1 MTATNAGGSS
11 TMWSALKPTNPP
23 PPTAGVNGIEQPVST
38 VTEPNGVVPVTTKV
52 NGGAVMEVCKANPP
66 SNDVCKEGV
75 AGPSLGQLSQ
85 PRGIAVDNSPGGN
98 GAVYLADDFNYRVE
112 KFTENGAPIL
122 EFGGHVDKST
132 GDKICTAASGD
143 ACGAGVKSVETTPGF
158 FGGWP
163 CPSFECEASNEN
175 GFTELGNSVAVDE
188 TDGDVYVTD
197 PYDNYFLPFE
207 SRFQKFDSSGNFL
220 GQARSP
226 VFSSEPKP
234 VSIAVDRERRVY
246 VATDGEQAAVNIFE
260 QPEITPEG
268 TQRGFVERH
277 QIHENQNPKEISADP
292 TSDKIWLIDRDANDF
307 ESRSNHVC
315 GEPQETIRRAIV
327 AYDHLGHQLD
337 CTVPQG
343 PGELPSAGGLA
354 VTGTGL
360 AYVTVRTEN
369 KVNVYQLP
377 QETAPAV
384 DGQTVSAITTETAK
398 LHGQVAPGFEPT
410 EYTFEYGT
418 APCSSSTCTKVQ
430 GQGDVY
436 GLKDVPVETG
446 LGGLAPGT
454 RYHYR
459 VIAKNPLGTVPGPER
474 TFTTF
479 PFVDLVNDPCPN
491 VLARKQ
497 TRTSGLLDCR
507 AYELASADF
516 TGGFDVVS
524 DLAPGQTPFDGY
536 PGATGKVLY
545 AVQDG
550 GIPGTG
556 SPTNRGPDP
565 YVATRGSS
573 GWTTRYV
580 GIPADG
586 TPSTTPFSS
595 TPTDADSG
603 LGAFAFSGPG
613 ICAPCFPDGS
623 SGIPVH
629 LPDGSL
635 VQGMAG
641 PIPQPGAVQAGYVGN
656 PMSAD
661 GNHLV
666 FGSTS
671 QFVATGNNNGDVT
684 IYDRNLSTHT
694 TQVASTMPDGSTM
707 TGAGIGELD
716 MSADGS
722 RIVVGQ
728 KVSTD
733 AAGNS
738 HWRLYMHVG
747 SSANSVDLA
756 PGTTTGV
763 LYDGMSLDG
772 TRVFYSTRDKL
783 TAADTDNSAD
793 IYEADVTG
801 TGPVT
806 PKLVSVGSGG
816 PSNDD
821 ACTPAGEPTEW
832 NSVSGPGRCDAV
844 GLAGGA
850 GVAGD
855 GTVYFLSPELLAGA
869 GNGTAD
875 QPNLYVVRPGSAPR
889 FVATVDSSVGKSPPL
904 IDDPMVVHAVNDNE
918 VHRWSDFQT
927 TANGRFALLSSR
939 QPLTES
945 YDNGGFRMVYRYDAA
960 GDEIACASCLPTEGL
975 PTSDASLPTHGLG
988 ITDDGRAFFDSNDQL
1003 VMRDTNGKEDA
1014 YEWKEGALSLISTGF
1029 SAFPSSLLTVTSDG
1043 NDAFFFTRETLV
1055 ANDHNGEAM
1064 KIYDA
1069 RREGGFFE
1077 IPSSPPCAASDECH
1091 GPSTRAA
1098 PAPSLGTFN
1107 GTGGQFSSPVR
1118 CRKGF
1123 VRKHG
1128 KCVKKRKHRKHKH
1141 HKRAAGAGGGG
1152 GR

>member
-1 MTATNAGGSS
+1 MPPLGPAAIAEPSGPTITVGGSGGETLTCEAGSWSGSPSSYTYQWYMRNDPLRSPITTASTSNEITLTEADVSSAADIQCKVTATNAGGSS
-11 TMWSALKPTNPP
+11 TMWSALKPTSPP

-75 AGPSLGQLSQ
+75 AGPSLGQFSQ

-122 EFGGHVDKST
+122 EFGGHVDKTT

-163 CPSFECEASNEN
+163 CPSFECEASNEL

-188 TDGDVYVTD
+188 TNGDVYVTD

-226 VFSSEPKP
+226 RFSSEPKP
-234 VSIAVDRERRVY
+234 VSIAVDRERSVY

-292 TSDKIWLIDRDANDF
+292 TSDKIWLIDRNANDF

-343 PGELPSAGGLA
+343 PGALPSAAGLA

-369 KVNVYQLP
+369 KVNVFQLP

-446 LGGLAPGT
+446 LGGLEPGT

-459 VIAKNPLGTVPGPER
+459 VVAKNPLGTVPGAGTHLHHLPVR
-474 TFTTF
+474 R
-479 PFVDLVNDPCPN
+479 PRQRPVPQRSRPQADAHLRA
-491 VLARKQ
+491 ARLPRLRAGLGRLHRRLSTSSPTSPPARRRSTA
-497 TRTSGLLDCR
+497 TRARPARSSTRFS
-507 AYELASADF
+507 
-516 TGGFDVVS
+516 
-524 DLAPGQTPFDGY
+524 
-536 PGATGKVLY
+536 
-545 AVQDG
+545 DG

-565 YVATRGSS
+565 YVATRGPS

-586 TPSTTPFSS
+586 TPSTTPVLI
-595 TPTDADSG
+595 DARRRRQRARR
-603 LGAFAFSGPG
+603 LRLLGPG
-613 ICAPCFPDGS
+613 NLRAVLPRRLLGHSGAP
-623 SGIPVH
+623 
-629 LPDGSL
+629 
-635 VQGMAG
+635 ARR
-641 PIPQPGAVQAGYVGN
+641 QPGAG
-656 PMSAD
+656 D
-661 GNHLV
+661 GRV
-666 FGSTS
+666 DT
-671 QFVATGNNNGDVT
+671 
-684 IYDRNLSTHT
+684 
-694 TQVASTMPDGSTM
+694 
-707 TGAGIGELD
+707 
-716 MSADGS
+716 
-722 RIVVGQ
+722 
-728 KVSTD
+728 
-733 AAGNS
+733 AAGRRPGGIRRQPDVRRRRPP
-738 HWRLYMHVG
+738 RLRL
-747 SSANSVDLA
+747 DLA
-756 PGTTTGV
+756 VRARRATTT
-763 LYDGMSLDG
+763 
-772 TRVFYSTRDKL
+772 
-783 TAADTDNSAD
+783 
-793 IYEADVTG
+793 
-801 TGPVT
+801 
-806 PKLVSVGSGG
+806 
-816 PSNDD
+816 
-821 ACTPAGEPTEW
+821 
-832 NSVSGPGRCDAV
+832 
-844 GLAGGA
+844 
-850 GVAGD
+850 
-855 GTVYFLSPELLAGA
+855 
-869 GNGTAD
+869 
-875 QPNLYVVRPGSAPR
+875 
-889 FVATVDSSVGKSPPL
+889 AT
-904 IDDPMVVHAVNDNE
+904 
-918 VHRWSDFQT
+918 
-927 TANGRFALLSSR
+927 
-939 QPLTES
+939 
-945 YDNGGFRMVYRYDAA
+945 
-960 GDEIACASCLPTEGL
+960 
-975 PTSDASLPTHGLG
+975 
-988 ITDDGRAFFDSNDQL
+988 
-1003 VMRDTNGKEDA
+1003 
-1014 YEWKEGALSLISTGF
+1014 
-1029 SAFPSSLLTVTSDG
+1029 
-1043 NDAFFFTRETLV
+1043 
-1055 ANDHNGEAM
+1055 
-1064 KIYDA
+1064 
-1069 RREGGFFE
+1069 
-1077 IPSSPPCAASDECH
+1077 
-1091 GPSTRAA
+1091 
-1098 PAPSLGTFN
+1098 
-1107 GTGGQFSSPVR
+1107 
-1118 CRKGF
+1118 
-1123 VRKHG
+1123 
-1128 KCVKKRKHRKHKH
+1128 
-1141 HKRAAGAGGGG
+1141 
-1152 GR
+1152 